1 MNSKNSVRR
10 KLTALLMALVTG
22 LAAVIG
28 APQASAAHRDW
39 LRPDSTGHCEWDR
52 VGFWVQRCTVWSP
65 AMNRH
70 IPVQIQ
76 PAQRAGNAGLY
87 MLDGLRATE
96 ITNAWVN
103 DVNAAQMFKDSNITL
118 VMPVGGQSSFYTD
131 WNAPATRQCCWP
143 A

>member
-52 VGFWVQRCTVWSP
+52 VGFWVQRCTCLLYTSP
-65 AMNRH
+65 SPR
-70 IPVQIQ
+70 
-76 PAQRAGNAGLY
+76 
-87 MLDGLRATE
+87 D
-96 ITNAWVN
+96 
-103 DVNAAQMFKDSNITL
+103 
-118 VMPVGGQSSFYTD
+118 
-131 WNAPATRQCCWP
+131 
-143 A
+143 